1 MFAVFRLA
9 DPVAR
14 VPAAAF
20 AEADLLIASG
30 PIQGPR

>member
-1 MFAVFRLA
+1 MFDVLRLA
-9 DPVAR
+9 GRIAP

-20 AEADLLIASG
+20 AEVDLLIASG

>member
-1 MFAVFRLA
+1 MFAVLSLA
-9 DPVAR
+9 DAVTP

-20 AEADLLIASG
+20 AEVDLLIASG